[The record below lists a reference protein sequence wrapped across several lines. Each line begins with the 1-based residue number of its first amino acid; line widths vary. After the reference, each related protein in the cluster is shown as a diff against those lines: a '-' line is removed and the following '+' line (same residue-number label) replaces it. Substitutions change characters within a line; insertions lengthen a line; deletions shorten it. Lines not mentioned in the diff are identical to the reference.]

1 MADSSGP
8 SHDRL
13 EPIFSPRS
21 VAVVGATRVP
31 GTVPFDIFHNILKDD
46 FQGTI
51 YPVSP
56 SAKSIA
62 GVKAYKYILDIPDPV
77 DLAVIVF
84 PSSVVKLAMEQCGQK
99 GVKGVIVISAGFRE
113 VGPAGVQREEEI
125 QQIARKYG
133 MSFIGPNCLGVIN
146 TDPNVHLNASFARRM
161 PAEGSIGFL
170 SQSGALCTAV
180 LDYAHAKNIGF
191 SKFVSFGNKA
201 DISDIDLM
209 LSLKD
214 DPATKVILMYL
225 EEMTHGAAFVDA
237 AHRIIHEAG
246 KPVLVL
252 KSGRTRQGAS
262 AAASHTGSLAAS
274 DEIVEAALRQAGV
287 IRCQTIEE
295 MFNNAIALAYQPL
308 PKGRRVAIITNAGGP
323 GVLTTDA
330 AIHERLELASF
341 SERTHEIFKRS
352 LPVTA
357 NIKNPVDVIGD
368 ARADRYRVALGSAL
382 EDENVDGA
390 LVILTPQSMTDIDTI
405 AEEVCNVAANHAKPT
420 YASFMGET
428 DVASGIAIL
437 QHRNIPHYVLPE
449 SMCRAFA
456 RAHDFSFEKD
466 RRLSSAVQFTDV
478 DTVGARATLDAAI
491 AAGRTYLTP
500 SDAMKVLEAYRLPVL
515 RSGVAKSAEEAA
527 RTAADIGFPVAMKVE
542 SDDVVHKFDVGAVIL
557 NVDTPGAASTAYA
570 TIVANVRAHNANARV
585 DGVFVQRMAG
595 HGEEVILGVKRDPAF
610 GAVVM
615 FGLGGLFVEI
625 FRDVAFRI
633 APIPPEHIRDMM
645 HEVRAYPM
653 LTGARGRPHRDTA
666 ALEECLQRLS
676 QLAVDCPQIQELDIN
691 PLIVRDRGTG
701 CAVADARILVAAAEQ
716 VTETAATTA
725 HTT

>member
-1 MADSSGP
+1 MADSP
-8 SHDRL
+8 SPGRNRL
-13 EPIFSPRS
+13 EPIFSPQS
-21 VAVVGATRVP
+21 VAVVGTTRVP
-31 GTVPFDIFHNILKDD
+31 GTVPYDIFYNILKDN

-56 SAKSIA
+56 RERSIA
-62 GVKAYKYILDIPDPV
+62 GVKAYKYILDIPDAI

-84 PSSVVKLAMEQCGQK
+84 PSGVVKLAMEQCGQK
-99 GVKGVIVISAGFRE
+99 GVKGVVIISAGFRE

-125 QQIARKYG
+125 KEIARKYDIP
-133 MSFIGPNCLGVIN
+133 FIGPNCLGVIN

-161 PAEGSIGFL
+161 PAAGSIGFL

-180 LDYAHAKNIGF
+180 LDYAHAKHIGF

-225 EEMTHGAAFVDA
+225 EEMTDGAAFVDA
-237 AHRIIHEAG
+237 ARRVIHEAG

-274 DEIVEAALRQAGV
+274 DEIVDAALKQAGV

-330 AIHERLELASF
+330 AIHERLELAAF
-341 SERTHEIFKRS
+341 SDRTRDVFKRS

-357 NIKNPVDVIGD
+357 NIRNPVDVIGD
-368 ARADRYRVALGSAL
+368 ARADRYRVALGCAL

-390 LVILTPQSMTDIDTI
+390 LVILTPQSMTDIDAI
-405 AEEVCNVAANHAKPT
+405 AEAVCSVASKHDKPT
-420 YASFMGET
+420 YSSFMGET

-437 QHRNIPHYVLPE
+437 QHRHIPHYILPE

-456 RAHDFSFEKD
+456 RAHDFRLEKD
-466 RRLSSAVQFTDV
+466 RRVSPSVRFSDV
-478 DTVGARATLDAAI
+478 DTPAAQALLDTAI
-491 AAGRTYLTP
+491 AAGRTYLP
-500 SDAMKVLEAYRLPVL
+500 PADAMNVLAAYRLPVL
-515 RSGVAKSAEEAA
+515 RSAIARSADEAA
-527 RTAADIGFPVAMKVE
+527 SVAAELGFPVAMKVE
-542 SDDVVHKFDVGAVIL
+542 SDDVVHKFDVGAVML
-557 NVDTPGAASTAYA
+557 NVSTPAAASAA
-570 TIVANVRAHNANARV
+570 FSAIHANVRVHQPDARIA
-585 DGVFVQRMAG
+585 GVLVQRMAG
-595 HGEEVILGVKRDPAF
+595 PGEEVILGVKRDPAF

-625 FRDVAFRI
+625 FRDVAFRM
-633 APIPPEHIRDMM
+633 APIPPEHIREMM
-645 HEVRAYPM
+645 HEVKAFPI
-653 LTGARGRPHRDTA
+653 LTGARGRVHRDTA
-666 ALEECLQRLS
+666 AVEECLQRLS
-676 QLAVDCPQIQELDIN
+676 QLAVDCPQILELDIN
-691 PLIVRDRGTG
+691 PLIVRDQGDG
-701 CAVADARILVAAAEQ
+701 CAVTDARILVAGDAPAPGNPAGAARNS
-716 VTETAATTA
+716 
-725 HTT
+725 